1 MTIASNHMNHP
12 AIVPHWDCPRELQFV
27 TEVEGTEVPNTK
39 KLIKV
44 HPNGSR
50 EVAAYV
56 GAQQGFESHI
66 VFFGEVVQAIKSRVS
81 QHEFETASVKW
92 QHSHNGLFV
101 VLDVSFPA
109 IHSNFE
115 HNGLVWDKSLRLIVV
130 RSINGTVATSAFF
143 GDIDWFC
150 LNTLISGNFEGIR
163 QRNTIN
169 FNPVS
174 FANRIPVI
182 KDKFLENAHIEQEYS
197 KIKVIPGT
205 TTKLFEELF
214 PLPPKEDEELSKP
227 RISRKVEEFQTL
239 YEEEA
244 NVRGQTLYSVV
255 SAFSQYS
262 AHRPLRGKVIG
273 KWNTQALRNHQREL
287 EVQKMMRSE
296 PWNEFLLT
304 HHAPALSQSKLH

>member
-1 MTIASNHMNHP
+1 MNYPTIA
-12 AIVPHWDCPRELQFV
+12 PHWDCPQELKFV

-39 KLIKV
+39 RLIKV

-81 QHEFETASVKW
+81 EHEFASADVKW

-101 VLDVSFPA
+101 VLDIRFPS
-109 IHSNFE
+109 ISNTFQYRDQQDVVE
-115 HNGLVWDKSLRLIVV
+115 EWTKSLRLIVV
-130 RSINGTVATSAFF
+130 RSINGKAATSAFF

-163 QRNTIN
+163 QKNTIN

-182 KDKFLENAHIEQEYS
+182 KDKFLENARIEQEYS

-214 PLPPKEDEELSKP
+214 PLPPKEDGELSKP

-244 NVRGQTLYSVV
+244 QSRGPTLYSVL
-255 SAFSQYS
+255 SAFSRYS
-262 AHRPLRGKVIG
+262 AHKPLKTKVIT
-273 KWNTQALRNHQREL
+273 KWNTNAFNNHKREL

-304 HHAPALSQSKLH
+304 HHAPALSQSDLH